1 MTGQLSLS
9 RCYIG
14 LVFGDSHLVT
24 LDGHSYTFNGRGEFI
39 LITSDDGS
47 FTLQGRMTEI
57 AAQEEE
63 SSFQLESSGNGA
75 TVLTAVVA
83 SEPGADTVQ
92 FEVVGGDLKLRVN
105 GRVHQV
111 LSDEMQFRNV
121 AISSRAPNT
130 LAATFTTGARIEV
143 RSTNSLLS
151 LLAVSLPE
159 RYAQKRSTKGL
170 LGPYNKDSSDD
181 FLPRYSEISLPHN
194 SSLHDN
200 IHWKFGITCE
210 EICIVYPLPPE
221 GIYIIYIIAA
231 FSDTSEKNP
240 SNRGHLSVRDTQF
253 YPVLIH
259 HIIITSEH
267 FQCPLRIFKGF
278 TVLHIATKQR
288 RILKQE
294 VVLWCNG

>member
-1 MTGQLSLS
+1 MCSYLAKYKQTVKLFSSVVTRLTVS
-9 RCYIG
+9 FSMLG

-24 LDGHSYTFNGRGEFI
+24 LDGLSYTFNGRGEFI
-39 LITSDDGS
+39 LITADDGS

-63 SSFQLESSGNGA
+63 SSFQSESSAKGA
-75 TVLTAVVA
+75 TGLTAVVA

-92 FEVVGGDLKLRVN
+92 FEVIGGDLQLRVN

-181 FLPRYSEISLPHN
+181 FLPRYSDVPLQQN
-194 SSLHDN
+194 SSLED
-200 IHWKFGITCE
+200 IHWKFGITCKE
-210 EICIVYPLPPE
+210 NVYC
-221 GIYIIYIIAA
+221 
-231 FSDTSEKNP
+231 
-240 SNRGHLSVRDTQF
+240 
-253 YPVLIH
+253 
-259 HIIITSEH
+259 IIIL
-267 FQCPLRIFKGF
+267 CPLK
-278 TVLHIATKQR
+278 A
-288 RILKQE
+288 
-294 VVLWCNG
+294 